1 MLHPLGWGRE
11 DLGAVTMALMSRP
24 LKVLILIAAAMF
36 VAIQVFRPARTSPPS
51 DPAQSITSAL
61 PVPATVEA
69 ALTRSCYDCHSHRTR
84 WPWYS
89 QVAPVSWL
97 IANDV
102 NEGRGHLNFST
113 WAAYS
118 PVKAADKLEDID
130 KEVSERGMPPTS
142 YTLIH
147 RDARLSDAEVA
158 AVVAWAREQRGQLT
172 APPAGA
178 VPR

>member
-1 MLHPLGWGRE
+1 
-11 DLGAVTMALMSRP
+11 MSRP
-24 LKVLILIAAAMF
+24 LKVLILIVVTMF
-36 VAIQVFRPARTSPPS
+36 AAIQLFRPDRTSPPS
-51 DPAQSITSAL
+51 DPAQSVTSVLA
-61 PVPATVEA
+61 VPAPVRTVLA
-69 ALTRSCYDCHSHRTR
+69 RSCYDCHSHRTR

-130 KEVSERGMPPTS
+130 KEVSERGMPPLA

-147 RDARLSDAEVA
+147 RDARPSDAEVA
-158 AVVAWAREQRGQLT
+158 AVVAWAEEQRRRLT
-172 APPAGA
+172 LPPAGA